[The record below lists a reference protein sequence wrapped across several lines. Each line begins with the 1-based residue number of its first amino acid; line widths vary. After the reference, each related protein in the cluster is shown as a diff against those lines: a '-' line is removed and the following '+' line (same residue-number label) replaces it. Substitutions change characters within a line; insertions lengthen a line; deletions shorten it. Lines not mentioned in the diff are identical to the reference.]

1 MSLQERELIKLMDE
15 YILNATAEELVK
27 LQKADIDTQLDG
39 NWFYDTYNY
48 SNQIKK
54 QHNITTKK
62 ILSK

>member
-15 YILNATAEELVK
+15 HILNATEEELIR
-27 LQKADIDTQLDG
+27 LQKIDVDTQLDG
-39 NWFYDTYNY
+39 NWFYDTCNC

-54 QHNITTKK
+54 HHNITTKK

>member
-15 YILNATAEELVK
+15 HILNATEDELVK
-27 LQKADIDTQLDG
+27 LQKIDVNTQLDG
-39 NWFYDTYNY
+39 TWFYETYNY

-54 QHNITTKK
+54 HRNMKTKK

>member
-27 LQKADIDTQLDG
+27 LQKVDVNTQLDG

-54 QHNITTKK
+54 QRNITTKK

>member
-15 YILNATAEELVK
+15 HILNATAEELVK

-54 QHNITTKK
+54 QNNITTKK

>member
-15 YILNATAEELVK
+15 HILNATEEELAK
-27 LQKADIDTQLDG
+27 LQKVDIDTQLDG
-39 NWFYDTYNY
+39 TWFYETYNY

-54 QHNITTKK
+54 QHNMTTKK

>member
-1 MSLQERELIKLMDE
+1 MSHQERELTKLMDE
-15 YILNATAEELVK
+15 YILNATEEELVK
-27 LQKADIDTQLDG
+27 LQKVDVNTQLDG

-54 QHNITTKK
+54 QRNITTKK

>member
-15 YILNATAEELVK
+15 HILNATEEELVK
-27 LQKADIDTQLDG
+27 LQKVDVNTQLDG

-54 QHNITTKK
+54 QRNITTKK

>member
-15 YILNATAEELVK
+15 HILSATEEELAK
-27 LQKADIDTQLDG
+27 LQKVDVNTQLDG

-54 QHNITTKK
+54 QRNITTKK

>member
-27 LQKADIDTQLDG
+27 LQKVDVNTQLDG

-48 SNQIKK
+48 SNQIKCVCV
-54 QHNITTKK
+54 
-62 ILSK
+62 SYV